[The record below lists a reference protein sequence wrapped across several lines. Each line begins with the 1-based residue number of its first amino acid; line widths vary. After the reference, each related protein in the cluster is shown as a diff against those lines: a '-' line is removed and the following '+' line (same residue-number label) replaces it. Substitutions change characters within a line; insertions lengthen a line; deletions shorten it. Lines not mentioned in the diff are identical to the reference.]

1 MPQGNSPK
9 AVDVVAATAF
19 KLDGEHI
26 AVGQLIR
33 GMDGELAKELA
44 GQARVRVATDEE
56 LAADAKVSAKAK
68 A

>member
-1 MPQGNSPK
+1 MPPNDNPK
-9 AVDVVAATAF
+9 PVDVIAATAF

-26 AVGQLIR
+26 PVGQLIR

-44 GQARVRVATDEE
+44 GQARVRMATDEE
-56 LAADAKVSAKAK
+56 LAADAKASAKAK